1 MTYCGNKFERLDPG
15 ALARGLAR
23 HAEAF
28 CRHWFPE
35 GRKVGNYWQMAD
47 ISGAKGRSLTIRLKS
62 HGSRKAGKWTD
73 HQNGSY
79 GDLLDLLHYRLE
91 PVAYPELL
99 RQAADYLGEAPV
111 IPDDGSSADAPAVA
125 SNRQA
130 AAGRRLFSYGKPIKS
145 TLAEAY
151 LRGRGIARFGPALAF
166 HPNVYLRAPDGTG
179 DGTRLEIPA
188 LLAAITDNAGTVT
201 GCSRVFLNAQTSG
214 LADIEAPKRVLG
226 RLHGN
231 AIRFGEVSSCTD
243 LLVGEGLENTLS
255 VGTALPRAA
264 LASCLTANH
273 LAAFTYPSS
282 IKRLWIARDNDETG
296 ARAATRLADRA
307 DTDGIEPL
315 ILTPARDDFNLDLT
329 EDGVTE
335 VRRRLAA
342 FIDAHASEHDL
353 WPYA

>member
-1 MTYCGNKFERLDPG
+1 MTNFGIKFERLDPG
-15 ALARGLAR
+15 ALSSGLAQ

-47 ISGAKGRSLTIRLKS
+47 VSGAKGRSLAVRLRS
-62 HGSRKAGKWTD
+62 HGGRQAGKWTD
-73 HQNGSY
+73 NATGEH
-79 GDLLDLLHYRLE
+79 GDLLDLLKHQLE
-91 PVAYPELL
+91 PVAYPDLL

-111 IPDDGSSADAPAVA
+111 IPDEGTSADAPAVA
-125 SNRQA
+125 SDRQA
-130 AAGRRLFSYGKPIKS
+130 AAGRKLFSYGKPIKS

-166 HPNVYLRAPDGTG
+166 HPNIYLRAE

-201 GCSRVFLNAQTSG
+201 GCSRVFLDPETSC

-231 AIRFGEVSSCTD
+231 AIRFGKGGDCTD
-243 LLVGEGLENTLS
+243 LLAGEGLENTLS

-273 LAAFTYPSS
+273 LAAFNYPSS
-282 IKRLWIARDNDETG
+282 IKRLWIAGDNDEAG
-296 ARAATRLADRA
+296 ERAALRLADRA
-307 DTDGIEPL
+307 DADGIEAFVLAPE
-315 ILTPARDDFNLDLT
+315 RNDFNLDLT
-329 EDGVTE
+329 EDGVTPM
-335 VRRRLAA
+335 RRRLAA
-342 FIDAHASEHDL
+342 FINTYASEHDL
-353 WPYA
+353 WPS

>member
-1 MTYCGNKFERLDPG
+1 MSKFEKLDPG
-15 ALARGLAR
+15 ALSIGLAR

-28 CRHWFPE
+28 CRHWYPE

-47 ISGAKGRSLTIRLKS
+47 VSGAKGRSLAVRLRS
-62 HGSRKAGKWTD
+62 HGNRQAGKWTD
-73 HQNGSY
+73 NATGEY

-111 IPDDGSSADAPAVA
+111 IPVDGTSDYEPAVT
-125 SNRQA
+125 SNRQIE
-130 AAGRRLFSYGKPIKS
+130 AGRRLFSYGRPIKN
-145 TLAEAY
+145 TLAEGY

-166 HPNVYLRAPDGTG
+166 HPNVYLRAE

-188 LLAAITDNAGTVT
+188 LLAAITDNAGTVK
-201 GCSRVFLNAQTSG
+201 GCSRVFLDPETCS

-226 RLHGN
+226 HLHGN
-231 AIRFGEVSSCTD
+231 AIRFGETSDCTD

-296 ARAATRLADRA
+296 ARAALRLADRA
-307 DTDGIEPL
+307 DADGIEPV
-315 ILTPARDDFNLDLT
+315 ILTPERDDFNLDLT
-329 EDGVTE
+329 TDGVTE

-353 WPYA
+353 WPAA

>member
-1 MTYCGNKFERLDPG
+1 MTNYGSKFERLDPG
-15 ALARGLAR
+15 ALSRGLAR

-35 GRKVGNYWQMAD
+35 GHKVGNYWQMAD
-47 ISGAKGRSLTIRLKS
+47 VSGAKGRSLTIRLKS

-73 HQNGSY
+73 HQNGDH
-79 GDLLDLLHYRLE
+79 GDLLDLLHCRLE

-111 IPDDGSSADAPAVA
+111 IANDGTSADAPAVA

-130 AAGRRLFSYGKPIKS
+130 AAGRKLFSYGKPIKN

-151 LRGRGIARFGPALAF
+151 LCGRGIARFGPALAF
-166 HPNVYLRAPDGTG
+166 HPNVYLRAE

-188 LLAAITDNAGTVT
+188 LLAAITDNAGTVK
-201 GCSRVFLNAQTSG
+201 GCSRVFLNTRTSG

-231 AIRFGEVSSCTD
+231 AIRFGNGNDCTD

-273 LAAFTYPSS
+273 LAAFTFPSS
-282 IKRLWIARDNDETG
+282 IKRLWIARDNDEAG
-296 ARAATRLADRA
+296 ARAALKLADRA
-307 DTDGIEPL
+307 DADGIEPV
-315 ILTPARDDFNLDLT
+315 ILTPERDDFNLDLRT
-329 EDGVTE
+329 DGVTE

>member
-1 MTYCGNKFERLDPG
+1 MTNFETKFERLDPG
-15 ALARGLAR
+15 ALASGLAQ

-47 ISGAKGRSLTIRLKS
+47 VSGAKGRSLAVRLRS
-62 HGSRKAGKWTD
+62 HGGRKAGKWTD
-73 HQNGSY
+73 NATGEH
-79 GDLLDLLHYRLE
+79 GDLLDLLKHQLE
-91 PVAYPELL
+91 PVGYPDLL

-111 IPDDGSSADAPAVA
+111 IPAEGTSVDSPAVA

-130 AAGRRLFSYGKPIKS
+130 AAGRRLFSYGKPIKN

-166 HPNVYLRAPDGTG
+166 HPNAYLRAE

-231 AIRFGEVSSCTD
+231 AIRFGKTSACTD
-243 LLVGEGLENTLS
+243 LLAGEGLENTLS

-282 IKRLWIARDNDETG
+282 IKRLWIARDNDEAG

-307 DTDGIEPL
+307 DADGIEPL
-315 ILTPARDDFNLDLT
+315 ILTPERDDFNLDLT
-329 EDGVTE
+329 TDGVTE
-335 VRRRLAA
+335 LRRRLAA

-353 WPYA
+353 WPSA

>member
-1 MTYCGNKFERLDPG
+1 MTNYGSKFERLDPG
-15 ALARGLAR
+15 ALSRGLAR

-47 ISGAKGRSLTIRLKS
+47 ISGAKGRSLTIRLNA
-62 HGSRKAGKWTD
+62 HGSKKAGKWTD
-73 HQNGSY
+73 HQNGDH

-91 PVAYPELL
+91 PVAYPDLL
-99 RQAADYLGEAPV
+99 RQAADYLGETPM
-111 IPDDGSSADAPAVA
+111 IPDVGPRADAPAVA

-130 AAGRRLFSYGKPIKS
+130 AAGRSLFSYGKPIKN

-166 HPNVYLRAPDGTG
+166 HTNVYLRAE

-214 LADIEAPKRVLG
+214 LAAIEAPKRVLG

-231 AIRFGEVSSCTD
+231 AIRFGKWNSCTD
-243 LLVGEGLENTLS
+243 LLAGEGLENTLS
-255 VGTALPRAA
+255 IGTALPRAA

-273 LAAFTYPSS
+273 LAAFAYPAS
-282 IKRLWIARDNDETG
+282 IRRLWIARDNDEAG

-307 DTDGIEPL
+307 DADGIEPV
-315 ILTPARDDFNLDLT
+315 ILTPERDDFNLDLT
-329 EDGVTE
+329 TDGVTQL
-335 VRRRLAA
+335 RRRLAA
-342 FIDAHASEHDL
+342 FINAHVSEHDL
-353 WPYA
+353 WPSV

>member
-1 MTYCGNKFERLDPG
+1 MTNYGSKFERLDPG
-15 ALARGLAR
+15 ALSRGLAR

-35 GRKVGNYWQMAD
+35 GHKVGNYWQMAD
-47 ISGAKGRSLTIRLKS
+47 VSGDKGRSLTIRLKS

-73 HQNGSY
+73 HQNGDH
-79 GDLLDLLHYRLE
+79 GDLLDLLQYQLE
-91 PVAYPELL
+91 PVTYPDLL

-111 IPDDGSSADAPAVA
+111 IANDGTSADAPAVA

-130 AAGRRLFSYGKPIKS
+130 AAGRKLFSYGKPIKN

-166 HPNVYLRAPDGTG
+166 HTNVYLRAE

-231 AIRFGEVSSCTD
+231 AIRFGNGSDCTD

-264 LASCLTANH
+264 LVSCLTANH

-282 IKRLWIARDNDETG
+282 IKRLWIARDNDEAG
-296 ARAATRLADRA
+296 ARAALRLADRA
-307 DTDGIEPL
+307 DADGIEPV
-315 ILTPARDDFNLDLT
+315 ILTPERDDFNLDLT
-329 EDGVTE
+329 TDGVTE

-342 FIDAHASEHDL
+342 LINAHTSEHDL
-353 WPYA
+353 WRSA

>member
-1 MTYCGNKFERLDPG
+1 MSKFEKLDPG
-15 ALARGLAR
+15 ALSIGLAR

-47 ISGAKGRSLTIRLKS
+47 VSGARGRSLAVRLRS
-62 HGSRKAGKWTD
+62 HGGRKAGKWTD
-73 HQNGSY
+73 NATGEH
-79 GDLLDLLHYRLE
+79 GDLLDLLKHQLE
-91 PVAYPELL
+91 PVAYPDLL

-111 IPDDGSSADAPAVA
+111 IPDEGTSVDAPAVA

-130 AAGRRLFSYGKPIKS
+130 AAGRKLFSYGKPIKN

-166 HPNVYLRAPDGTG
+166 HPNVYLRAE

-201 GCSRVFLNAQTSG
+201 GCSRVFLNARTSR

-226 RLHGN
+226 HLYGN
-231 AIRFGEVSSCTD
+231 AIRFGEVSACTD
-243 LLVGEGLENTLS
+243 LIVGEGLENTLS

-282 IKRLWIARDNDETG
+282 IKRLWIARDNDEAG

-307 DTDGIEPL
+307 DADGIEPL
-315 ILTPARDDFNLDLT
+315 ILTPERDDFNLDLT
-329 EDGVTE
+329 TDGVTE

-353 WPYA
+353 WPSA

>member
-1 MTYCGNKFERLDPG
+1 MTNYGSKFERLDPG
-15 ALARGLAR
+15 ALSRGLAR

-35 GRKVGNYWQMAD
+35 GHKVGNYWQMAD
-47 ISGAKGRSLTIRLKS
+47 VSGAKGRSLTIRLKS

-73 HQNGSY
+73 HQNGDH
-79 GDLLDLLHYRLE
+79 GDLLDLLHCRLE

-111 IPDDGSSADAPAVA
+111 ISDDGPSVDAPAVA

-130 AAGRRLFSYGKPIKS
+130 AAGRKLFSYGKPIKN

-151 LRGRGIARFGPALAF
+151 LCGRGIARFGPALAF
-166 HPNVYLRAPDGTG
+166 HPNVYLRAE

-188 LLAAITDNAGTVT
+188 LLAAITDNAGTVK
-201 GCSRVFLNAQTSG
+201 GCSRVFLNTRTSG

-231 AIRFGEVSSCTD
+231 AIRFGNGNDCTD

-273 LAAFTYPSS
+273 LAAFTFPSS
-282 IKRLWIARDNDETG
+282 IKRLWIARDNDEAG
-296 ARAATRLADRA
+296 ARAALKLADRA
-307 DTDGIEPL
+307 DADGIEPV
-315 ILTPARDDFNLDLT
+315 ILTPERDDFNLDLRT
-329 EDGVTE
+329 DGVTE

>member
-1 MTYCGNKFERLDPG
+1 MSKFEKLDPG
-15 ALARGLAR
+15 ALSIGLAR

-47 ISGAKGRSLTIRLKS
+47 VSGAKGRSLAVRLRS
-62 HGSRKAGKWTD
+62 HGNRQAGKWTD
-73 HQNGSY
+73 NATGEY

-111 IPDDGSSADAPAVA
+111 IPDEEPSADAPAVA

-130 AAGRRLFSYGKPIKS
+130 AAGRKLFSYGKPIKN

-166 HPNVYLRAPDGTG
+166 HPNVYLRTEE
-179 DGTRLEIPA
+179 GTRLEIPA

-201 GCSRVFLNAQTSG
+201 GCSRVFLNTRTSG

-231 AIRFGEVSSCTD
+231 AIRFGNGNDCTD
-243 LLVGEGLENTLS
+243 LLAGEGLENTLS
-255 VGTALPRAA
+255 IGTALPRAA

-282 IKRLWIARDNDETG
+282 IKRLWIARDNDDAGE
-296 ARAATRLADRA
+296 RAALRLADRA
-307 DTDGIEPL
+307 DADGIEPV
-315 ILTPARDDFNLDLT
+315 ILTPERDDFNLDLRT
-329 EDGVTE
+329 DGVTE

-353 WPYA
+353 WPSA

>member
-1 MTYCGNKFERLDPG
+1 MTNYGSKFERLDPG

-62 HGSRKAGKWTD
+62 HGSRQAGKWTD
-73 HQNGSY
+73 HQNGDH
-79 GDLLDLLHYRLE
+79 GDLLDLLHYHLE
-91 PVAYPELL
+91 PVAYPDLL

-111 IPDDGSSADAPAVA
+111 IPDDGTSDYEPAVA

-130 AAGRRLFSYGKPIKS
+130 AAGRRLFSYGRPIRN
-145 TLAEAY
+145 TLADAY

-166 HPNVYLRAPDGTG
+166 HPNVYLRAQ

-201 GCSRVFLNAQTSG
+201 GCSRVFLNARTGG
-214 LADIEAPKRVLG
+214 LAAIEAPKRVLG

-231 AIRFGEVSSCTD
+231 AIRFGETSSLHRSARRRRAREHVVRRHGAAKGGFG
-243 LLVGEGLENTLS
+243 LLPDSKPSRCLHLS
-255 VGTALPRAA
+255 SLDQAA
-264 LASCLTANH
+264 LDRARQRRGWRARRNPACRSRRCGRDRTAH
-273 LAAFTYPSS
+273 P
-282 IKRLWIARDNDETG
+282 DPG
-296 ARAATRLADRA
+296 ARRLQPGPHDGRRDAAAPTAGGLHRCAC
-307 DTDGIEPL
+307 I
-315 ILTPARDDFNLDLT
+315 
-329 EDGVTE
+329 
-335 VRRRLAA
+335 
-342 FIDAHASEHDL
+342 
-353 WPYA
+353 

>member
-1 MTYCGNKFERLDPG
+1 MINFEGKFERLDPG
-15 ALARGLAR
+15 ALSNGLAR

-47 ISGAKGRSLTIRLKS
+47 VSGGKGRSLTIRLKS

-73 HQNGSY
+73 HQNGDY
-79 GDLLDLLHYRLE
+79 GDLLDLLHYHLE

-111 IPDDGSSADAPAVA
+111 IPDDGRSHDEPAVA

-130 AAGRRLFSYGKPIKS
+130 AAGRRLFSYGKPIKN

-166 HPNVYLRAPDGTG
+166 HPNVYLRAE

-188 LLAAITDNAGTVT
+188 LLAAITDNAGTVK

-231 AIRFGEVSSCTD
+231 AIRFGETSACTD
-243 LLVGEGLENTLS
+243 LLAGEGLENTLS
-255 VGTALPRAA
+255 VGTALPTAA

-273 LAAFTYPSS
+273 LGAFTYPSS
-282 IKRLWIARDNDETG
+282 IKRLWIARDNDEAG
-296 ARAATRLADRA
+296 ARAARMLADRA
-307 DTDGIEPL
+307 DADGIEPV
-315 ILTPARDDFNLDLT
+315 ILTPERDDFNLDLT
-329 EDGVTE
+329 TDGVTE

-353 WPYA
+353 WHAA

>member
-1 MTYCGNKFERLDPG
+1 MSKFEKLDPG
-15 ALARGLAR
+15 ALSIGLAR

-47 ISGAKGRSLTIRLKS
+47 VSGAKGRSLAVRLRS
-62 HGSRKAGKWTD
+62 HGNRRAGKWTD
-73 HQNGSY
+73 NATGEY

-111 IPDDGSSADAPAVA
+111 IPDDGTSDYEPAVA

-130 AAGRRLFSYGKPIKS
+130 AAGRKLFSYGRPIKN

-166 HPNVYLRAPDGTG
+166 HPNVYLRAEDGS
-179 DGTRLEIPA
+179 RQEIPA
-188 LLAAITDNAGTVT
+188 LLAAITDNAGEVT
-201 GCSRVFLNAQTSG
+201 GCSRVFLNTRTSG

-231 AIRFGEVSSCTD
+231 AIRFGDTSDCTD

-255 VGTALPRAA
+255 IGTALPRAA

-273 LAAFTYPSS
+273 LAAFIYPSS
-282 IKRLWIARDNDETG
+282 IQRLWIARDNDEAG

-307 DTDGIEPL
+307 DADGIEPL
-315 ILTPARDDFNLDLT
+315 ILTPERDDFNLDLT
-329 EDGVTE
+329 TDGVTKL
-335 VRRRLAA
+335 RRRLAA
-342 FIDAHASEHDL
+342 FINAHASEHDL
-353 WPYA
+353 WPSA

>member
-1 MTYCGNKFERLDPG
+1 MTNYGSKFERLDPG
-15 ALARGLAR
+15 ALSRGLAR

-35 GRKVGNYWQMAD
+35 GHKVGNYWQMAD
-47 ISGAKGRSLTIRLKS
+47 VSGAKGRSLTIRLKS

-73 HQNGSY
+73 HQNGDH
-79 GDLLDLLHYRLE
+79 GDLLDLLHCRLE

-111 IPDDGSSADAPAVA
+111 IANDGTSADAPAVA

-130 AAGRRLFSYGKPIKS
+130 AAGRKLFSYGKPIKN

-166 HPNVYLRAPDGTG
+166 HPNVYLRAE

-201 GCSRVFLNAQTSG
+201 GCSRVFLNTRTSG

-231 AIRFGEVSSCTD
+231 AIRFGNGNDCTD

-273 LAAFTYPSS
+273 LAAFAYPAL
-282 IKRLWIARDNDETG
+282 IKRLWIARDNDEAG
-296 ARAATRLADRA
+296 ESAARRLADRA
-307 DTDGIEPL
+307 DADGIEPFV
-315 ILTPARDDFNLDLT
+315 LTPERDDFNLDLRT
-329 EDGVTE
+329 DGVTE

-353 WPYA
+353 WPSA

>member
-1 MTYCGNKFERLDPG
+1 MTNYGSQSERLDPG
-15 ALARGLAR
+15 ALSRGLAR

-47 ISGAKGRSLTIRLKS
+47 VSGAKGRSLAVRLRS
-62 HGSRKAGKWTD
+62 HGNRQAGKWTD
-73 HQNGSY
+73 NATGEY

-91 PVAYPELL
+91 PVAYPDLL
-99 RQAADYLGEAPV
+99 RQAADYLGVVPV
-111 IPDDGSSADAPAVA
+111 TTDDETSDYEPAVA

-130 AAGRRLFSYGKPIKS
+130 AAGRKLFTYGRPIKN

-151 LRGRGIARFGPALAF
+151 LRGRGIIRFGPALAF
-166 HPNVYLRAPDGTG
+166 HPNVYLRAE

-188 LLAAITDNAGTVT
+188 LLAAITDNAGAVT

-231 AIRFGEVSSCTD
+231 AIRFGEVSACTD

-282 IKRLWIARDNDETG
+282 IKRLWIARDNDEAG
-296 ARAATRLADRA
+296 ERAALRLADRA
-307 DTDGIEPL
+307 DADGIEAFV
-315 ILTPARDDFNLDLT
+315 LTPERNDFNLDLT
-329 EDGVTE
+329 EDGVTPM
-335 VRRRLAA
+335 RRRLAA
-342 FIDAHASEHDL
+342 FINAYASEHDL
-353 WPYA
+353 WPS

>member
-1 MTYCGNKFERLDPG
+1 MTNYGSKFERLDPG

-73 HQNGSY
+73 HQNGDH
-79 GDLLDLLHYRLE
+79 GDLLDLLHYHLE
-91 PVAYPELL
+91 PVAYPDLL

-111 IPDDGSSADAPAVA
+111 IPDDGTSDYEPAVA

-130 AAGRRLFSYGKPIKS
+130 AAGRKLFSYGRPIRN

-166 HPNVYLRAPDGTG
+166 HTNVYLRAQ

-201 GCSRVFLNAQTSG
+201 GCSRVFLNARTGG
-214 LADIEAPKRVLG
+214 LAAIEAPKRVLG

-231 AIRFGEVSSCTD
+231 AIRFGETRSCTD
-243 LLVGEGLENTLS
+243 LLAGEGLENTLS

-264 LASCLTANH
+264 LACCLTANH
-273 LAAFTYPSS
+273 LAAFTYPAS
-282 IKRLWIARDNDETG
+282 IRRLWIARDNDEAG

-307 DTDGIEPL
+307 DADGIEPL
-315 ILTPARDDFNLDLT
+315 ILTPERDDFNLDLT
-329 EDGVTE
+329 TDGVTQL
-335 VRRRLAA
+335 RQRLAA

-353 WPYA
+353 WPSA

>member
-1 MTYCGNKFERLDPG
+1 MTNYGSKFERLDPG
-15 ALARGLAR
+15 ALSRGLAR

-35 GRKVGNYWQMAD
+35 GHKVGNYWQMAD
-47 ISGAKGRSLTIRLKS
+47 VSGAKGRSLAVRLRS
-62 HGSRKAGKWTD
+62 HGNRQAGKWTD
-73 HQNGSY
+73 NATGEY

-111 IPDDGSSADAPAVA
+111 IPNDGTSADAPAVA
-125 SNRQA
+125 SNCQA
-130 AAGRRLFSYGKPIKS
+130 AAGRRLFSYGKPIKN

-151 LRGRGIARFGPALAF
+151 LRGRGIARFGSALAF
-166 HPNVYLRAPDGTG
+166 HTNVYLRAE

-231 AIRFGEVSSCTD
+231 AIRFGNGNDCTD

-255 VGTALPRAA
+255 VGTALPRAD

-273 LAAFTYPSS
+273 LAAFTFPSS
-282 IKRLWIARDNDETG
+282 IKRLWIAHDNDEAG
-296 ARAATRLADRA
+296 ARAALKLADRA
-307 DTDGIEPL
+307 DADGIEPV
-315 ILTPARDDFNLDLT
+315 ILTPERDDFNLDLT
-329 EDGVTE
+329 TDGVTE

>member
-1 MTYCGNKFERLDPG
+1 MTNYGSKFERLDPG
-15 ALARGLAR
+15 ALSRGLAR

-35 GRKVGNYWQMAD
+35 GHKVGNYWQMAD
-47 ISGAKGRSLTIRLKS
+47 VSGAKGRSLTIRLKS

-73 HQNGSY
+73 HQNGDH
-79 GDLLDLLHYRLE
+79 GDLLDLLHCRLE
-91 PVAYPELL
+91 PVAYPDLL

-111 IPDDGSSADAPAVA
+111 IANDGTSADAPAVA

-130 AAGRRLFSYGKPIKS
+130 VAGRKLLSYGKPIKN

-166 HPNVYLRAPDGTG
+166 HPNVYLRAE

-188 LLAAITDNAGTVT
+188 LLAAITDNVGTVT
-201 GCSRVFLNAQTSG
+201 GCSRVFLNARTSG

-231 AIRFGEVSSCTD
+231 AIRFGETSSCTD
-243 LLVGEGLENTLS
+243 LLVGEGLENALS

-282 IKRLWIARDNDETG
+282 IKRLWIARDNDEAG
-296 ARAATRLADRA
+296 ARAARRLADRA
-307 DTDGIEPL
+307 DADGIEPVV
-315 ILTPARDDFNLDLT
+315 LTPERDDFNLDLT
-329 EDGVTE
+329 TDGVTE

-342 FIDAHASEHDL
+342 FINAHASEHDL
-353 WPYA
+353 WPSA